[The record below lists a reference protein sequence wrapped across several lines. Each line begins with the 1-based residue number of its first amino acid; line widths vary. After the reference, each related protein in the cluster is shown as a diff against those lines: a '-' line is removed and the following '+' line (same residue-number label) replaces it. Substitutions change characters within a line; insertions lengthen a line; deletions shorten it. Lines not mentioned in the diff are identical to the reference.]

1 MNHSSCSTFRTGPLP
16 LILMALLAW
25 LSVPVAVASSLYTA
39 EAPLERDTAEGR
51 NAAYADALS
60 QVLSRVTGLAEP
72 LAAPEIAELFP
83 DPARYVLQFRPGE
96 NGTLWV
102 TFDGAAIER
111 MLRSANVT
119 VWGDDRPLTLV
130 WLAVDWGQGER
141 EIIAAGDVLEDGE
154 AELAI
159 ERDRL
164 PHDPSPDA
172 ALPRDPA
179 EAAAL
184 PRDPARDAALLRER
198 VQDAALRRGLPV
210 AFPLLD
216 AEDLGRVSFSD
227 VWGGFDDRL
236 LEASRRYG
244 AGSVLVGRMR
254 AYEPG
259 SHRWS
264 WYFGDEQ
271 HEWTG
276 EPEAVIAQLAESM
289 AARFAIAGDAS
300 LATFSLSVSGID
312 SVAAFGAVQSYL
324 EGIDLLD
331 ELAVE
336 SVQGD
341 SVVYRVSCHG
351 GEERLRRVL
360 EMSSLLEPAPSYR
373 PGGTAIALAFRY
385 RP

>member
-1 MNHSSCSTFRTGPLP
+1 MTHSSCSTFRTGPLP

-227 VWGGFDDRL
+227 VWGGVGDRL
-236 LEASRRYG
+236 REAAAGGRAAARPACRVPAARRGRPGPGELQRRLGRVRRPAARGVAALRRRLG
-244 AGSVLVGRMR
+244 AGRADAGLRAGQPSLVVVFRGR
-254 AYEPG
+254 
-259 SHRWS
+259 
-264 WYFGDEQ
+264 
-271 HEWTG
+271 
-276 EPEAVIAQLAESM
+276 
-289 AARFAIAGDAS
+289 AARVDRRARSGDR
-300 LATFSLSVSGID
+300 AT
-312 SVAAFGAVQSYL
+312 
-324 EGIDLLD
+324 
-331 ELAVE
+331 
-336 SVQGD
+336 
-341 SVVYRVSCHG
+341 G
-351 GEERLRRVL
+351 GVD
-360 EMSSLLEPAPSYR
+360 
-373 PGGTAIALAFRY
+373 GGPVRDC
-385 RP
+385 R